1 MKSKLFLTGLFSI
14 FVCGLAWAADPY
26 ERINPPQPTKSGE
39 KIEVVEVFW
48 YGCPHCYALE
58 PYLEKWL
65 ETKPDDVEFRRIPGV
80 LGRNWLPHA
89 RAYFTAEKLGV
100 LDRTHRP
107 MFDAI
112 HVERVDL
119 GNEKKLAGFFKT
131 QGVDRTEFI
140 RVYES
145 EEITDKVKQAFVAG
159 QGYGLTGVPV
169 IIVNG
174 KYRASASTAGG
185 NTKLIE
191 VINMLIEQERNIE
204 ISEK

>member
-1 MKSKLFLTGLFSI
+1 MKSNLLLTCLF
-14 FVCGLAWAADPY
+14 FVLVSGLAWATDPY
-26 ERINPPQPTKSGE
+26 ERINPAQPTKSGD

-89 RAYFTAEKLGV
+89 RAYFTAEKLDV
-100 LDRTHRP
+100 LDKTHRP

-112 HVERVDL
+112 HVGRVDL
-119 GNEKKLAGFFKT
+119 GNEKKLANFFREH
-131 QGVDRTEFI
+131 GVDRAEFI
-140 RVYES
+140 RIYES

-174 KYRASASTAGG
+174 KYRVSSSTAGG
-185 NTKLIE
+185 NTKLVE
-191 VINMLIEQERNIE
+191 AINMLIEQERNITVP
-204 ISEK
+204 EK